1 MTSYA
6 WLHKPA
12 DVLSALHIHSA
23 YTLEDI
29 IGSRDWDLTPLD
41 HIDEN
46 GPAYSVNVQ

>member
-1 MTSYA
+1 
-6 WLHKPA
+6 
-12 DVLSALHIHSA
+12 LHIHSA